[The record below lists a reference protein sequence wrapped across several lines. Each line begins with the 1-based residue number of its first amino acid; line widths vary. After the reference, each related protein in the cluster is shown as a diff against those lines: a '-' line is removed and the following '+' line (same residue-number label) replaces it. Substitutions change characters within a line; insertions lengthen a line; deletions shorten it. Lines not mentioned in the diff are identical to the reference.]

1 MCIRDRVEL
10 EDILVMVGKV
20 DIIMYLDMNP
30 LMDLEEVVPVEETMP
45 LQILK
50 DMEAVEQVYLE
61 KGQVA
66 LQQEMDQVEEDLV
79 VGMDMLVLVE
89 KQHQILQQI
98 LLMEPNQEPVVTM
111 VAAVAAALIP
121 KLVMVEVEQ

>member
-1 MCIRDRVEL
+1 M
-10 EDILVMVGKV
+10 
-20 DIIMYLDMNP
+20 
-30 LMDLEEVVPVEETMP
+30 
-45 LQILK
+45 
-50 DMEAVEQVYLE
+50 
-61 KGQVA
+61 A

-79 VGMDMLVLVE
+79 VVVDMPVLVE

-111 VAAVAAALIP
+111 AAAVVAALIP